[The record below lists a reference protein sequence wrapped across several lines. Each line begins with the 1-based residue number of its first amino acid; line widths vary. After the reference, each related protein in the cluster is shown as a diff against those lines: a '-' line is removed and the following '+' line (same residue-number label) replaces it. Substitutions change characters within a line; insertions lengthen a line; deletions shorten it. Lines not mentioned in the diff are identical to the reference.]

1 MDKNNF
7 LLHTKR
13 NSCVSCSFSSLER
26 RTSRCMLAGFLA
38 SSLAPSLPSCL
49 PPPSCRQRRQ
59 SHEAALRAYPKSL
72 GAQEAAS
79 NAFELCRMITH
90 TKRDRRLHYTHNVLP
105 KRPLIRPKNTRCRLL
120 EIRSNYFTR
129 VVIQFLP

>member
-26 RTSRCMLAGFLA
+26 RTSRCILAGLLA

-49 PPPSCRQRRQ
+49 PPPSCRQQRQ

-79 NAFELCRMITH
+79 NASELCCMIMH
-90 TKRDRRLHYTHNVLP
+90 TKRVRRRHYTQRFTKQPSL
-105 KRPLIRPKNTRCRLL
+105 RPKKQTMPVV
-120 EIRSNYFTR
+120 EIRSNFFFTT